1 MSAIAFFCIAS
12 LLFLMAVFLSGYIR
26 LYLMA
31 NMKVRNVIIVS
42 IITFL
47 VGEIILLIYIINN
60 GLTPKFGQNLN

>member
-60 GLTPKFGQNLN
+60 S